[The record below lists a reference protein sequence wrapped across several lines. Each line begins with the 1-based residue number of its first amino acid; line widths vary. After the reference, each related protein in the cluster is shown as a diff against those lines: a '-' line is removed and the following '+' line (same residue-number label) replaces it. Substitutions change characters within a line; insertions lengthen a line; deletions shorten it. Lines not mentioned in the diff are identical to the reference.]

1 MKKRFWALFL
11 AVMMVVS
18 VLPTSAFAAESDSFV
33 TVNKEAERTGEDT
46 WKITLTIETGEI
58 AIKPEPMDL
67 VILMDTSYSMKWNIS
82 GSTPSNG
89 EKCRMEI
96 AGPAAQKLVE
106 DLAEADINAR
116 VSVVTFASG
125 ASTKKALTQL
135 TSGNLNG
142 ITSAIPT
149 TSAEASTSFGTNMTA
164 GLKEASGILQESD
177 ATNKVIVMLG
187 DGDPYNDD
195 DDKKNS
201 GSYPGF
207 GGGYGNGYGDGP
219 NEDTL
224 KEYLVEKGIT
234 VHTIGFSLDSD
245 VLENIA
251 ETTGGNY
258 YTTSSADGLTD
269 IFTDIKNELVA
280 MVSDDMRDKSSET
293 YVSIQ
298 NILDYPVDSS
308 ISVSTDGKYMS
319 WNPADGV
326 LGEKQEAIITYTVK
340 LDDVDDFEPG
350 EHTIKLNGDAV
361 LSYQA
366 GDETGTL
373 KFPVPEADIEVAQ
386 LVTEIYLDDE
396 PYSTKP
402 IEKII
407 VFGNKTFTWDKPD
420 DTIVVGN
427 ETYEYLESTY
437 NGEKT
442 NELSAEV
449 TAGGTYTVAHY
460 YVSEPKT
467 FDVTYSV
474 SGDIPE
480 GYTAPADAEHKVGA
494 PVHVADVPT
503 ETGYTFD
510 GWYYD
515 ANGDGDGEPEKVT
528 EFTMPAH
535 DVELTG
541 SWSINKYEYT
551 VNYYKD
557 QIDQANL
564 LNTDTGTE
572 DFGEAIPYTDGKY
585 LPTGYTTPGVV
596 SGQETITAVS
606 ENNVLNVVYGKDTY
620 GYTIKYYYDGVFDNT
635 KTDTLTA
642 QFGDEI
648 SAYTDKAGDDY
659 CLDYDTA
666 PITISANVNANV
678 IEVYYAKDVWNDV
691 TNEDDVSDDIPD
703 KYQVRIKYVSN
714 DTEKGT
720 VSPSMDIVTLLDKTG
735 GYASAGEV
743 ITSEATATATAGNG
757 FKNWTDY
764 TGTEMTEE
772 GKTLSEQAFEA
783 EGGETYTYTAYFS
796 AATTPVVVKI
806 PYYIEHYQEQP
817 NGDYVKVETD
827 TEFAV
832 SGTKLTAIDVDA
844 YYNSYT
850 NYTANKMHED
860 RVDSGTVAY
869 SVDTTGATPVA
880 TLLTLKLYYDL
891 DEYEVT
897 YSWTGLPETAD
908 VNVPETEIYVYGAIV
923 EADTRAAGDQVAVG
937 EDTYVFSGWSTQDV
951 TVTNGEFDMPANN
964 VAFSGTWELDNWN
977 DEGDEPTG
985 GDKIPDKY
993 QALVQFSAEENG
1005 TVTGAGITQV
1015 FTFGENATSGSI
1027 TPSLEQVTVT
1037 PAEDYAFDIWTMN
1050 DGETGV
1056 NPAATITVQGG
1067 STTNF
1072 YAHFAVDVI
1081 GGKEGGDDI
1090 PDKYQAVVT
1099 YKVDN
1104 GTWSDNSSE
1113 EIIEVF
1119 TLKEKDP
1126 DGVWKD
1132 IEGVVLGKTIPSGMK
1147 ANANYDNGSWNVE
1160 IAADTAVTGNATYTY
1175 AFQPYGLNVNKVL
1188 SKVNGEAYVTGAKV
1202 YAGDI
1207 LLWEITLQNTGDIDM
1222 TVTVADVFKGEARTL
1237 YTDEACTATATS
1249 EITVA
1254 EDETV
1259 SLYATYTVQETDRSL
1274 SNKVTVTRGEDTWEK
1289 ETPEITVVKPS
1300 VSITKVADKTSVRVG
1315 DKVTYTITVKN
1326 TGNSD
1331 LTNVKITDDF
1341 LDGGKGKKTTEG
1353 TWSIDTL
1360 KPGESIVAKLVY
1372 TTVSDD
1378 LSGLMNSAVV
1388 DTNETTENETT
1399 EEVEVKRDSI
1409 TPVGPSKPALNYED
1423 HINYIIGYEDG
1434 FVRPLNT
1441 ITRAEVATIFFRLL
1455 DDESRENF
1463 WSKENPFPDVT
1474 IDMWCNNAISTMF
1487 NAGIITGYPDGTFG
1501 PYDPVSRAEFATI
1514 AARFSEVKDT
1524 DGETN
1529 FLDLSKSYWA
1539 YSYIELAEELG
1550 WVQGYQ
1556 GYFRPEDDMTRAE
1569 VMTTVNR
1576 VLKRAVEEDGM
1587 LKGMIEWPDNLP
1599 SDWFYEDVQEATNS
1613 HTYYR
1618 TNKRVKDVGPYQPDY
1633 YYEKWSE
1640 LIENPDWAALERAWS
1655 DANDK

>member
-18 VLPTSAFAAESDSFV
+18 VLPTSVFAADEEVDKNLQPDPLYYSFEGDKV
-33 TVNKEAERTGEDT
+33 DEANAD
-46 WKITLTIETGEI
+46 ITLSKTAEYDTETGEYTI
-58 AIKPEPMDL
+58 TLSADAKAKIQPKL
-67 VILMDTSYSMKWNIS
+67 TKVIFVLDASYSMSACTKSAKECGHDPQRGSSCKTTGNDFSDAQSRWRIATNAIAEMKTTLGTTGIEYYHVLFGNNGALTGNNGQNPYGNYPYGSFNIQQTYLMS
-82 GSTPSNG
+82 GVDAAVDLAMGADSKLDPDTNYAMIIVSDGAATDSRYTSAKYEQFKTQGGEVYAIGFTFSNSEFKG
-89 EKCRMEI
+89 MVSLSNYKDAGSANELNVALREI
-96 AGPAAQKLVE
+96 AKNIIGLITDPMGDDVTLNKSTVNVTAGKPGADVAKDSTINWTDPNGLEGKVE
-106 DLAEADINAR
+106 
-116 VSVVTFASG
+116 
-125 ASTKKALTQL
+125 LTYKVE
-135 TSGNLNG
+135 
-142 ITSAIPT
+142 IDPT
-149 TSAEASTSFGTNMTA
+149 TETQKNAGTVY
-164 GLKEASGILQESD
+164 I
-177 ATNKVIVMLG
+177 
-187 DGDPYNDD
+187 
-195 DDKKNS
+195 
-201 GSYPGF
+201 
-207 GGGYGNGYGDGP
+207 
-219 NEDTL
+219 
-224 KEYLVEKGIT
+224 
-234 VHTIGFSLDSD
+234 
-245 VLENIA
+245 
-251 ETTGGNY
+251 
-258 YTTSSADGLTD
+258 
-269 IFTDIKNELVA
+269 
-280 MVSDDMRDKSSET
+280 R
-293 YVSIQ
+293 
-298 NILDYPVDSS
+298 
-308 ISVSTDGKYMS
+308 
-319 WNPADGV
+319 
-326 LGEKQEAIITYTVK
+326 
-340 LDDVDDFEPG
+340 
-350 EHTIKLNGDAV
+350 LNGDAT
-361 LSYQA
+361 LNYSYTENGQTY
-366 GDETGTL
+366 EKSIL
-373 KFPVPEADIEVAQ
+373 FPVPVATIQ
-386 LVTEIYLDDE
+386 AATLDVIYELNGKEIHSDHEWINLTEDEEFTVVVPRVGAKFDNKYWVTG
-396 PYSTKP
+396 
-402 IEKII
+402 
-407 VFGNKTFTWDKPD
+407 V
-420 DTIVVGN
+420 
-427 ETYEYLESTY
+427 
-437 NGEKT
+437 
-442 NELSAEV
+442 SAEV
-449 TAGGTYTVAHY
+449 PVNPDKKAYEIIVTLTDEEPITAY
-460 YVSEPKT
+460 YV
-467 FDVTYSV
+467 TYKV
-474 SGDIPE
+474 SGDGPA
-480 GYTAPADAEHKVGA
+480 GYTVPAAAEHTVDTT
-494 PVHVADVPT
+494 VHVADVLP

-515 ANGDGDGEPEKVT
+515 ADGDGDGEPEKVT

-551 VNYYKD
+551 VYYYKD

-635 KTDTLTA
+635 KTETLTA

-648 SAYTDKAGDDY
+648 REYTDKPGDDY

-678 IEVYYAKDVWNDV
+678 IEVYYARDVWNDV

-720 VSPSMDIVTLLDKTG
+720 VSPSMDIVTLFDKTG
-735 GYASAGEV
+735 DYASAGEV
-743 ITSEATATATAGNG
+743 TTSEATATATADNG

-772 GKTLSEQAFEA
+772 GKTLSEQTFEA

-817 NGDYVKVETD
+817 NGDYDKVETD

-832 SGTKLTAIDVDA
+832 SGTELTATDVDA

-850 NYTANKMHED
+850 NYTANKTHEA

-891 DEYEVT
+891 DEYEVM
-897 YSWTGLPETAD
+897 YSWTGLPEAAD
-908 VNVPETEIYVYGAIV
+908 VNVPEAETYVYGASV
-923 EADTRAAGDQVAVG
+923 EADARAAGDQVAVG

-1207 LLWEITLQNTGDIDM
+1207 LLWEITLRNTGDIDM

-1274 SNKVTVTRGEDTWEK
+1274 SNKVTVTRGEDTWET

-1576 VLKRAVEEDGM
+1576 VLKRAIEEDGM